1 MSSTLRRSLPPVAE
15 IHRRLKLI
23 IPSQEDPRGW
33 ARREMAAKTV
43 FVMLYADA
51 IEGTDRW
58 IRPATVTDMTD
69 RQAAWQGEKQ
79 RLAWL
84 EQVQGPRRPRG
95 LRGRWYSENTREP
108 IRDETIKTFLALGAV
123 IEREGVP
130 TTSPRPRYA
139 LAESFADLLDPRLGG
154 TALESAIET
163 WQRRNL
169 SRASLAR
176 VALSRKGA
184 GPKSGRT
191 LVQLPNGETRSLAAG
206 PSGTLTKSVVEE
218 FAPRFLAEPA
228 VVLISESAKKLTYRD
243 QSLAKSIGFTI
254 RVAKTLPDL
263 VLVDLGSEPPLLV
276 FVECV
281 VTDGPVDE
289 HRRSLL
295 EAMATEA
302 GFRGPDC
309 AYVTA
314 FRDRMDSPFRT
325 MVASLAWG
333 SFAWFETEP
342 DNVLHY
348 HRGTRKESARLADL
362 LGAERG

>member
-1 MSSTLRRSLPPVAE
+1 VSSWLDRSLPPVVE

-23 IPSQEDPRGW
+23 IPAQEDARGW

-43 FVMLYADA
+43 FVMLYASA

-69 RQAAWQGEKQ
+69 RQAARQEERE

-84 EQVQGPRRPRG
+84 KRVQGPRRPRG
-95 LRGRWYSENTREP
+95 LRGRWYRENTREP
-108 IRDETIKTFLALGAV
+108 IRDETIKTLLALGAV
-123 IEREGVP
+123 IERRGVP

-139 LAESFADLLDPRLGG
+139 LAESFADLLDSSLGG
-154 TALESAIET
+154 RALESAIDT

-169 SRASLAR
+169 SKSSLAR
-176 VALSRKGA
+176 VTLARKGA
-184 GPKSGRT
+184 GPRSGRT

-206 PSGTLTKSVVEE
+206 PSGILTQSVVEE
-218 FAPRFLAEPA
+218 FAPRFLADPA

-243 QSLAKSIGFTI
+243 QSLARSIGFTI
-254 RVAKTLPDL
+254 RVAETLPDL
-263 VLVDLGSEPPLLV
+263 VLVDLASDPPLLV

-281 VTDGPVDE
+281 VSDGPVDE

-295 EAMATEA
+295 EGLATEA
-302 GFRGPDC
+302 GFRSGDC

-314 FRDRMDSPFRT
+314 FRDRMDSPFRA

-333 SFAWFETEP
+333 SFVWFETEP
-342 DNVLHY
+342 DNVLY
-348 HRGTRKESARLADL
+348 LHRGTRKESARLAEL
-362 LGAERG
+362 LRAERG